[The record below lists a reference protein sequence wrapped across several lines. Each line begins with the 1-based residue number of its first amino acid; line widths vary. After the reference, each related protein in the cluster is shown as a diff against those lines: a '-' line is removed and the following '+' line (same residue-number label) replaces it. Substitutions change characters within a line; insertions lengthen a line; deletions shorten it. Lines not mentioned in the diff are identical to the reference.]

1 MNSVQSP
8 DPMSLREHE
17 MPSSLPVISVARP
30 VPNRSISQP
39 SSSKPIA
46 SRSAKPVKIT
56 PKLQNVL
63 DNHANFLK
71 AIESARTG
79 VKVKLAKG
87 KGLAALEKWDLK
99 KQSDLFKG
107 CLVAVV
113 HHISAKPEHLVPR
126 WAVVSY
132 LFRSKR
138 I

>member
-1 MNSVQSP
+1 MNFMPSP
-8 DPMSLREHE
+8 DLMSLQGNR
-17 MPSSLPVISVARP
+17 MPSSLPAPAAARP
-30 VPNRSISQP
+30 APNRSSTQP
-39 SSSKPIA
+39 SSSKPIPP
-46 SRSAKPVKIT
+46 RPAKPIKIS
-56 PKLQNVL
+56 PKLQNIL

-71 AIESARTG
+71 AVESAQTG

-99 KQSDLFKG
+99 KQSELFKG
-107 CLVAVV
+107 YLVAVV

-132 LFRSKR
+132 LCRSTR